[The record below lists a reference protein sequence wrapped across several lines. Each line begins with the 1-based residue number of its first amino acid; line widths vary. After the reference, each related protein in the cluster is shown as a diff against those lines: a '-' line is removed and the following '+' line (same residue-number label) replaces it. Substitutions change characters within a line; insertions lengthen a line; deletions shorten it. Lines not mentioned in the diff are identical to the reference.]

1 MAGCYGIAVLQLS
14 MEFGCTIHLVKSIME
29 DNTDSPPP
37 PTDAQ
42 ADAQDDSPADSHA
55 DSQEI
60 NQEIGLR
67 PKTLAHYVG
76 QPEIKGNLQVFI
88 EAAKN
93 RGQPLD
99 HVLLSGP
106 PGLGKTTLAYIL
118 ARELGVGIR
127 STSGPVLERQ
137 GDLAAILT
145 NIEPGEI
152 LFIDEIHRMH
162 RAVEEV
168 LYSAMEDF
176 KLDIIIGQGPMARTV
191 KLDLAPFTLVGAT
204 TRTGLLSA
212 PLRDRFGIPCR
223 LSYYTA
229 EELKEIV
236 IRAAGILEIEIHQD
250 AAFELAA
257 RSRGTPRVAQRLL
270 RRLRDF
276 AEHGN
281 GGVISADLV
290 EAGLE
295 RLGVDSYGLDMM
307 HLEILN
313 AIVNKFQGGPVGL
326 STLTAAISEP
336 KDTIEDVYE
345 PYLIQEGFL
354 QKTSRGRVATH
365 KALLHLG
372 HSPAAPRPQLNLPVD

>member
-1 MAGCYGIAVLQLS
+1 
-14 MEFGCTIHLVKSIME
+14 ME
-29 DNTDSPPP
+29 DTIPLSDSPPEP
-37 PTDAQ
+37 DP
-42 ADAQDDSPADSHA
+42 
-55 DSQEI
+55 QEV
-60 NQEIGLR
+60 GLR
-67 PKTLAHYVG
+67 PATLKHYVG
-76 QPEIKGNLQVFI
+76 QAEIKQNLRVFI
-88 EAAKN
+88 EAAKR

-118 ARELGVGIR
+118 ARELGVRMR

-145 NIEPGEI
+145 NMEPGEL

-168 LYSAMEDF
+168 LYGAMEDF
-176 KLDIIIGQGPMARTV
+176 KLDIIVGQGPMARTV

-223 LSYYTA
+223 LNYYAPA
-229 EELKEIV
+229 ELNRI
-236 IRAAGILEIEIHQD
+236 IQRAAAILETEVTPE
-250 AAFELAA
+250 AGLELAG
-257 RSRGTPRVAQRLL
+257 RSRGTPRVSHRLL

-276 AEHGN
+276 AEHMG
-281 GGVISADLV
+281 GGVISEKLV
-290 EAGLE
+290 QDGLA
-295 RLGVDSYGLDMM
+295 RLGVDSHGLDLM

-313 AIVNKFQGGPVGL
+313 VIVHKFAGGPVGL

-354 QKTSRGRVATH
+354 QKTPRGRIATP
-365 KALLHLG
+365 KARAHLGLPPPATSQLHL
-372 HSPAAPRPQLNLPVD
+372 PVE

>member
-1 MAGCYGIAVLQLS
+1 MDDS
-14 MEFGCTIHLVKSIME
+14 T
-29 DNTDSPPP
+29 DNSRNTATQPPDSKAESHVDSKAEPRAETQPPDSKAEP
-37 PTDAQ
+37 PAETQPPETQ
-42 ADAQDDSPADSHA
+42 ADS
-55 DSQEI
+55 
-60 NQEIGLR
+60 QEIGLR
-67 PKTLAHYVG
+67 PKTLQHYVG
-76 QPEIKGNLQVFI
+76 QPEIKQNLRVFI
-88 EAAKN
+88 DAAKN

-118 ARELGVGIR
+118 ARELGVGMR

-204 TRTGLLSA
+204 TRTGLLSS

-223 LSYYTA
+223 LNFYTPA
-229 EELKEIV
+229 ELKEIV
-236 IRAAGILEIEIHQD
+236 VRAAGILGIEIRDD
-250 AAFELAA
+250 AAFELAG

-281 GGVISADLV
+281 GNVINAALV
-290 EAGLE
+290 DDGLE
-295 RLGVDSYGLDMM
+295 RLGVDSYGLDLM

-313 AIVNKFQGGPVGL
+313 VIVNKFEGGPVGL

-354 QKTSRGRVATH
+354 QKTSRGRVATS
-365 KALLHLG
+365 KAWLHLG
-372 HSPAAPRPQLNLPVD
+372 HPSRPATPQLNLSVE